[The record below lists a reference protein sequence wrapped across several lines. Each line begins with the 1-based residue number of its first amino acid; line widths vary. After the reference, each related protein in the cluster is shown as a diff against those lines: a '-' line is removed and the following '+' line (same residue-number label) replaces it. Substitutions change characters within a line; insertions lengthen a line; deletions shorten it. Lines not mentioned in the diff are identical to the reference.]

1 MTKNKVQPKPL
12 RSGELAKLT
21 GVSTDTLRHYE
32 RKGVI
37 SRPARLS
44 NGYRVYPASS
54 VERVRLIRRALSV
67 GFTLTELASFI
78 KAREQGNPPCH
89 EVRALAQ
96 KKLADVGARIFELN
110 ALRAEL
116 EATLEDWDELLKKGP
131 TGRGARLLESLA
143 EQEPSLDKPSRR
155 ISAAPFNTRGRKVNR

>member
-1 MTKNKVQPKPL
+1 MTKNLVHSKPL

-44 NGYRVYPASS
+44 NGYRVYPAGS
-54 VERVRLIRRALSV
+54 VERIRLIRRALSV
-67 GFTLTELASFI
+67 GFTLTELSTFI

-96 KKLADVGARIFELN
+96 KKLADVGARILELN

-116 EATLEDWDELLKKGP
+116 EATLEDWDELLKGVP
-131 TGRGARLLESLA
+131 PRRDARLLESLA
-143 EQEPSLDKPSRR
+143 EQEPAQVQPSRR
-155 ISAAPFNTRGRKVNR
+155 ISAAPFNTRGRKVNK